1 MIPLSVET
9 ILYLGAVGLIVIGVF
24 GVVVSTHLLRMV
36 LALAVAETGGNLLLV
51 LAGYRPDA
59 IAPIIGYGAPGALMV
74 DPVPQALVL
83 TSIVIGVGVQALAVA
98 LLVRVYRAYGTLD
111 LRSLVERMQGDVAQA
126 AGIPRSTSTEAPVGE
141 RPLPPIPGGARH
153 QPQVG
158 AVRHLTQE
166 VRP

>member
-9 ILYLGAVGLIVIGVF
+9 MLYVCAIGLIVIGVF
-24 GVVVSTHLLRMV
+24 GVVVSNHLLRMV
-36 LALAVAETGGNLLLV
+36 LALSVAEAGGNLLVV

-59 IAPIIGYGAPGALMV
+59 IAPIIGYGVPGALMV

-111 LRSLVERMQGDVAQA
+111 LRILVERMQGDIAQA
-126 AGIPRSTSTEAPVGE
+126 AGIPRSSSTQAPAGE
-141 RPLPPIPGGARH
+141 RPLPIIPDGARH
-153 QPQVG
+153 SPRAQPR
-158 AVRHLTQE
+158 AQE

>member
-1 MIPLSVET
+1 MIPLSTET
-9 ILYLGAVGLIVIGVF
+9 ILYVCAIGLVVIGVF
-24 GVVVSTHLLRMV
+24 GVVVSNHLLRMV
-36 LALAVAETGGNLLLV
+36 LALSVAETGANLLLV

-111 LRSLVERMQGDVAQA
+111 LRILVELMQGDIARA
-126 AGIPRSTSTEAPVGE
+126 AGIPRSTSTQAPAGE
-141 RPLPPIPGGARH
+141 RPLPMIPEGARH
-153 QPQVG
+153 SPGPQPHV
-158 AVRHLTQE
+158 QE